1 MSEESEVNTTIRVIV
16 NPYNFNNKMITE
28 LDVKKHLIEYG
39 INDNINGLEL
49 YQQAFIHKSYSEKL
63 PEDIG
68 ENVTIAE
75 KPEGALNLMPNNY
88 ETLEFLG
95 DSVYGLIISKYL
107 YERFPDENEGFL
119 TKMRTKL
126 VNGEMMAKLA
136 RHLNFGPFI
145 IMSRHIEDKCN
156 GRNATHIL
164 EDVFEAF
171 IGAMF
176 LDFNKIDNYNLLD
189 KFYSGI
195 GYQLCETFVVNLI
208 EELIDFSELI
218 LLNTNYK
225 EKLMRYYYE
234 LELDKPSF
242 SEFIVDG
249 GLNDRI
255 FKVDVLHNKQVL
267 AQGIAKTKKKAEQN
281 ACKNALDKLT
291 N

>member
-1 MSEESEVNTTIRVIV
+1 MSDNNNDNSISVVV
-16 NPYNFNNKMITE
+16 NPYNFNNKLLTE
-28 LDVKKHLIEYG
+28 LDVKKILIEYG

-49 YQQAFIHKSYSEKL
+49 YQQAYIHKSYSEKL

-68 ENVTIAE
+68 ENVSIAD
-75 KPEGALNLMPNNY
+75 KPEGALELMPNNY

-126 VNGEMMAKLA
+126 VNGEMMAYLS
-136 RHLNFGPFI
+136 RQLDFGQFI

-208 EELIDFSELI
+208 EEKIDFSELI

-225 EKLMRYYYE
+225 EKLMRYYY
-234 LELDKPSF
+234 DKSLGSPTF
-242 SEFIVDG
+242 GEFIVDG

-255 FKVDVLHNKQVL
+255 FKVDVLHDTTVL

-281 ACKNALDKLT
+281 ACKNALDKLF
-291 N
+291 